1 MSGMT
6 TGNVSLLTRAEV
18 WSREL
23 KEILRDELMAQ
34 KYVRWLQEFPDG
46 DTFKIPSIGQ
56 AYVDDYA
63 EDEAVKYRPLDTG
76 QFTFQINEY
85 LSSGTYV
92 TKKAEQD
99 MFYMN
104 ELVSRFV
111 PEQERAIME
120 HVEEAILG
128 LQAGQ
133 TAGNANLINGVA
145 HRYAGSGAASGTMV
159 ANGITLADFAR
170 ANLALNKANVSANN
184 RVAIVDPSAAY
195 LIETLTNIS
204 NVSNNAM
211 FEGIVSSGIA
221 TGMRFVRNI
230 YGFDVYTS
238 QRVAT
243 IGTESVKIGDQ
254 SGSAISCAG
263 FKANLFF
270 SADASVVPFIGAW
283 RQMPEVDTEYNK
295 DFQRTEFVTT
305 ARYGVKLYRPE
316 NLVTILSNSAV

>member
-6 TGNVSLLTRAEV
+6 TGNTTLLTRAEV

-34 KYVRWLQEFPDG
+34 TYVRWLQEFPDG

-76 QFTFQINEY
+76 QFTFQITEY

-120 HVEEAILG
+120 HVEEAVLG
-128 LQAGQ
+128 LQSQQ
-133 TAGNANLINGVA
+133 TAANTNTINGGK
-145 HRYAGSGAASGTMV
+145 HRYVATGSSNV
-159 ANGITLADFAR
+159 INVADFAR
-170 ANLALNKANVSANN
+170 ANLSLNLANVSANN
-184 RVAIVDPSAAY
+184 RVAIVDPSVAY
-195 LIETLTNIS
+195 TIETATQLVGI
-204 NVSNNAM
+204 NNNPM
-211 FEGIVSSGIA
+211 FEGIVSSGIS
-221 TGMRFVRNI
+221 TGMRFVRNV

-238 QRVAT
+238 QRLAT
-243 IGTESVKIGDQ
+243 I
-254 SGSAISCAG
+254 SAETLETVNCAG

-316 NLVTILSNSAV
+316 NLVTVLSNPSV

>member
-6 TGNVSLLTRAEV
+6 TGNTSLLTRAEV

-34 KYVRWLQEFPDG
+34 TYVRWLQEFPDG

-63 EDEAVKYRPLDTG
+63 EDESVKYRPLDTG
-76 QFTFQINEY
+76 QFTFQITEY

-120 HVEEAILG
+120 HVEESILG
-128 LQAGQ
+128 LQSAQ
-133 TAGNANLINGVA
+133 TAGNTNDINGGK
-145 HRYAGSGAASGTMV
+145 HRYAAG
-159 ANGITLADFAR
+159 NGGIIELADFVR
-170 ANLALNKANVSANN
+170 ANLSLNLANVSANN
-184 RVAIVDPSAAY
+184 RVAIVDPSVAY
-195 LIETLTNIS
+195 TIETLTNIS
-204 NVSNNAM
+204 NVSNNPM

-221 TGMRFVRNI
+221 TGMRFVRNV

-238 QRVAT
+238 QRLAT
-243 IGTESVKIGDQ
+243 ISSETLVEGDGTN
-254 SGSAISCAG
+254 SASRAG
-263 FKANLFF
+263 YKANLFF
-270 SADASVVPFIGAW
+270 SADATVVPFIGAW

-316 NLVTILSNSAV
+316 NLVVVLSNPAV

>member
-6 TGNVSLLTRAEV
+6 TGNTSLLTRAEV

-34 KYVRWLQEFPDG
+34 TYVRWLQEFPDG

-63 EDEAVKYRPLDTG
+63 EDESVKYRPLDTG
-76 QFTFQINEY
+76 QFTFQITEY

-128 LQAGQ
+128 LQSAQ
-133 TAGNANLINGVA
+133 TAGNTNDINGGK
-145 HRYAGSGAASGTMV
+145 HRYAGG
-159 ANGITLADFAR
+159 NGGIIELADFAR
-170 ANLALNKANVSANN
+170 ANLSLNLANVSANN
-184 RVAIVDPSAAY
+184 RVAIVDPSVAY
-195 LIETLTNIS
+195 TIETLTNIS
-204 NVSNNAM
+204 NVSNNPM

-221 TGMRFVRNI
+221 TGMRFVRNV

-238 QRVAT
+238 QRLAT
-243 IGTESVKIGDQ
+243 ISSETLVEGDGTN
-254 SGSAISCAG
+254 SASRAG
-263 FKANLFF
+263 YKANLFF
-270 SADASVVPFIGAW
+270 SADATVVPFIGAW

-316 NLVTILSNSAV
+316 NLVVVLSNPSV

>member
-34 KYVRWLQEFPDG
+34 TYVRWLQEFPDG

-76 QFTFQINEY
+76 QFTFQITEY

-120 HVEEAILG
+120 HVEEAILS
-128 LQAGQ
+128 LQSQQ
-133 TAGNANLINGVA
+133 TAGNVNTINGGK
-145 HRYAGSGAASGTMV
+145 HRYAGADAGKIAV
-159 ANGITLADFAR
+159 QDFAR
-170 ANLALNKANVSANN
+170 ANLSLNLANVSANN
-184 RVAIVDPSAAY
+184 RVAIVDPSVAY
-195 LIETLTNIS
+195 IIETSSIIVGSSGFNP
-204 NVSNNAM
+204 M
-211 FEGIVSSGIA
+211 FEGIVSTGIA
-221 TGMRFVRNI
+221 TGMRFVRNV

-238 QRVAT
+238 QRLPT
-243 IGTESVKIGDQ
+243 ISAETLVEGD
-254 SGSAISCAG
+254 GSNSTSRAG
-263 FKANLFF
+263 YVANLFF

-316 NLVTILSNSAV
+316 NIVCVLSSTSV

>member
-34 KYVRWLQEFPDG
+34 TYVRWLQEFPDG

-76 QFTFQINEY
+76 QFTFQITEY

-128 LQAGQ
+128 LQSQQ
-133 TAGNANLINGVA
+133 TAANTNLINGGK
-145 HRYAGSGAASGTMV
+145 HRYVATGSSNV
-159 ANGITLADFAR
+159 INVADFAR
-170 ANLALNKANVSANN
+170 ANLSLNLANVSANN
-184 RVAIVDPSAAY
+184 RVAIVDPSVAY
-195 LIETLTNIS
+195 TIETSTNLSNIS
-204 NVSNNAM
+204 NNPM

-221 TGMRFVRNI
+221 TGMRFVRNV

-238 QRVAT
+238 QRLAT
-243 IGTESVKIGDQ
+243 I
-254 SGSAISCAG
+254 SAETLETVNCAG

-316 NLVTILSNSAV
+316 NLVTVLSNTSV

>member
-6 TGNVSLLTRAEV
+6 TGNTSLLTRAEV

-34 KYVRWLQEFPDG
+34 TYVRWLQEFPDG

-56 AYVDDYA
+56 AYVDDYS

-76 QFTFQINEY
+76 QFTFQITEY

-120 HVEEAILG
+120 HVEEAVLG
-128 LQAGQ
+128 LQSGQ
-133 TAGNANLINGVA
+133 TAGNVNTINGGK
-145 HRYAGSGAASGTMV
+145 HRYAGGNSGKIA
-159 ANGITLADFAR
+159 LEDFAR
-170 ANLALNKANVSANN
+170 ANLSLNLANVSANN
-184 RVAIVDPSAAY
+184 RVAIVDPSVAY
-195 LIETLTNIS
+195 LIDTTTQI
-204 NVSNNAM
+204 VGVNNNPM
-211 FEGIVSSGIA
+211 FEGIVSTGIA
-221 TGMRFVRNI
+221 TGMRFVRNV

-238 QRVAT
+238 QRLAT
-243 IGTESVKIGDQ
+243 ISAETLVEGDGTN
-254 SGSAISCAG
+254 SASRAG
-263 FKANLFF
+263 YKANLFF

-316 NLVTILSNSAV
+316 NLVVVLSDPAV

>member
-6 TGNVSLLTRAEV
+6 ASTVSLLTRAEV

-34 KYVRWLQEFPDG
+34 TYVRWLQEFPDG

-63 EDEAVKYRPLDTG
+63 EDEAIKYRPLDTG
-76 QFTFQINEY
+76 QFTFQITEY

-120 HVEEAILG
+120 HVEEAVLG
-128 LQAGQ
+128 LQSQQ
-133 TAGNANLINGVA
+133 TAANTNTINGGK
-145 HRYAGSGAASGTMV
+145 HRYVATGSSNV
-159 ANGITLADFAR
+159 INVADFAR
-170 ANLALNKANVSANN
+170 ANLSLNLANVSANN
-184 RVAIVDPSAAY
+184 RVAIVDPSVAY
-195 LIETLTNIS
+195 TIETSTQLVGI
-204 NVSNNAM
+204 NNNPM

-221 TGMRFVRNI
+221 TGMRFVRNV

-238 QRVAT
+238 QRLAT
-243 IGTESVKIGDQ
+243 ISSETLETV
-254 SGSAISCAG
+254 SCAG

-295 DFQRTEFVTT
+295 DLQRTEFVTT

-316 NLVTILSNSAV
+316 NLVTVLSNTSV

>member
-23 KEILRDELMAQ
+23 KEILEDELMAQ
-34 KYVRWLQEFPDG
+34 SYVRWLSEFPDG

-76 QFTFQINEY
+76 QFTFQITEY

-99 MFYMN
+99 AFYMN
-104 ELVSRFV
+104 ELISSFV
-111 PEQERAIME
+111 PKQERAIME
-120 HVEEAILG
+120 HVEEAVLG
-128 LQAGQ
+128 LQSQQ
-133 TAGNANLINGVA
+133 TAGNTNLINGEK
-145 HRYAGSGAASGTMV
+145 HRYVATGTSDV
-159 ANGITLADFAR
+159 IDVKDFAR
-170 ANLALNKANVSANN
+170 ANLSLNKANVSANN
-184 RVAIVDPSAAY
+184 RVAIVDPSVAY
-195 LIETLTNIS
+195 TIETATNLS
-204 NVSNNAM
+204 NVSNNPM
-211 FEGIVSSGIA
+211 FEGIVSTGIA
-221 TGMRFVRNI
+221 TGMRFVRNV

-238 QRVAT
+238 QRIST
-243 IGTESVKIGDQ
+243 IAAETLETQD
-254 SGSAISCAG
+254 CAG
-263 FKANLFF
+263 YKANLFF
-270 SADASVVPFIGAW
+270 SADSTVVPFIGAW

-316 NLVTILSNSAV
+316 NLVTVLSNPSV

>member
-6 TGNVSLLTRAEV
+6 TGNTTLLTRAEV

-34 KYVRWLQEFPDG
+34 SYVRWLQEFPDG

-76 QFTFQINEY
+76 QFTFQITEY

-128 LQAGQ
+128 LQSQQ
-133 TAGNANLINGVA
+133 TAANTNTINGGK
-145 HRYAGSGAASGTMV
+145 HRYVATGSSNV
-159 ANGITLADFAR
+159 INVADFAR
-170 ANLALNKANVSANN
+170 ANLSLNLANVSANN
-184 RVAIVDPSAAY
+184 RVAIVDPSVAY
-195 LIETLTNIS
+195 TIETVTQLVGI
-204 NVSNNAM
+204 NNNPM

-221 TGMRFVRNI
+221 TGMRFVRNV

-238 QRVAT
+238 QRLAS
-243 IGTESVKIGDQ
+243 I
-254 SGSAISCAG
+254 SAETLETVNCAG

-316 NLVTILSNSAV
+316 NLVTVLSNPSV

>member
-34 KYVRWLQEFPDG
+34 TYVRWLQEFPDG

-76 QFTFQINEY
+76 QFTFQITEY

-128 LQAGQ
+128 LQSQQ
-133 TAGNANLINGVA
+133 TAANTNTINGGK
-145 HRYAGSGAASGTMV
+145 HRYVATGSSNV
-159 ANGITLADFAR
+159 INVADFAR
-170 ANLALNKANVSANN
+170 ANLSLNLANVSANN
-184 RVAIVDPSAAY
+184 RVAIVDPSVAY
-195 LIETLTNIS
+195 TIETATQLVGI
-204 NVSNNAM
+204 NNNPM

-221 TGMRFVRNI
+221 TGMRFVRNV

-238 QRVAT
+238 QRLAT
-243 IGTESVKIGDQ
+243 ISSETLETVN
-254 SGSAISCAG
+254 CAG

-316 NLVTILSNSAV
+316 NLITVLSNTSV

>member
-6 TGNVSLLTRAEV
+6 TGNTTLLTRSEV

-63 EDEAVKYRPLDTG
+63 EDESVKYRPLDTG
-76 QFTFQINEY
+76 QFTFQITEY

-120 HVEEAILG
+120 HVEEAVLG
-128 LQAGQ
+128 LQSQQ
-133 TAGNANLINGVA
+133 TAANTNAINGGK
-145 HRYAGSGAASGTMV
+145 HRYVATGSSNV
-159 ANGITLADFAR
+159 INVADFAR
-170 ANLALNKANVSANN
+170 ANLSLNLANVSANN
-184 RVAIVDPSAAY
+184 RVAIVDPSVAY
-195 LIETLTNIS
+195 TIETATQLVGI
-204 NVSNNAM
+204 NNNPM

-221 TGMRFVRNI
+221 TGMRFVRNV

-238 QRVAT
+238 QRLST
-243 IGTESVKIGDQ
+243 ISSETLETVN
-254 SGSAISCAG
+254 CAG

-316 NLVTILSNSAV
+316 NLVVVLSNAAV

>member
-6 TGNVSLLTRAEV
+6 ASTVSLLTRAEV

-34 KYVRWLQEFPDG
+34 TYVRWLQDFPDG

-56 AYVDDYA
+56 AYVDDYV
-63 EDEAVKYRPLDTG
+63 EDESIKYRPLDTG

-128 LQAGQ
+128 LQSQQ
-133 TAGNANLINGVA
+133 TAGNTNTINGGL
-145 HRYAGSGAASGTMV
+145 HRYAAGNSGIV
-159 ANGITLADFAR
+159 ELADFAR
-170 ANLALNKANVSANN
+170 ANLSLNLANVSANN
-184 RVAIVDPSAAY
+184 RVAIVDPSVAY
-195 LIETLTNIS
+195 TIETLTNLTS
-204 NVSNNAM
+204 VQNNPM

-221 TGMRFVRNI
+221 TGMRFVRNV

-238 QRVAT
+238 QRLAT
-243 IGTESVKIGDQ
+243 ISSETLVEGD
-254 SGSAISCAG
+254 GVTSASRAG
-263 FKANLFF
+263 YKANLFF

-316 NLVTILSNSAV
+316 NLVVVLSNPSV

>member
-34 KYVRWLQEFPDG
+34 TYVRWLQEFPDG

-76 QFTFQINEY
+76 QFTFQITEY

-128 LQAGQ
+128 LQSQQ
-133 TAGNANLINGVA
+133 TAANTNTINGGK
-145 HRYAGSGAASGTMV
+145 HRYVATGSSNV
-159 ANGITLADFAR
+159 INVADFAR
-170 ANLALNKANVSANN
+170 ANLSLNLANVSANN
-184 RVAIVDPSAAY
+184 RVAIVDPSVAY
-195 LIETLTNIS
+195 TIETATQLVGI
-204 NVSNNAM
+204 NNNPM

-221 TGMRFVRNI
+221 TGMRFVRNV

-238 QRVAT
+238 QRLST
-243 IGTESVKIGDQ
+243 I
-254 SGSAISCAG
+254 SAETLETINCAG

-316 NLVTILSNSAV
+316 NLVTVLSNTSV

>member
-23 KEILRDELMAQ
+23 KEILEDELMATR
-34 KYVRWLQEFPDG
+34 YVRWLSEFPDG

-56 AYVDDYA
+56 AYVDDYS
-63 EDEAVKYRPLDTG
+63 EDTAVKYRPLDTG
-76 QFTFQINEY
+76 QFTFQITEY

-99 MFYMN
+99 AFYMN
-104 ELVSRFV
+104 ELISSFV
-111 PEQERAIME
+111 PKQERAIME
-120 HVEEAILG
+120 HVEESILG
-128 LQAGQ
+128 LQSGQ
-133 TAGNANLINGVA
+133 TAANTNLINGEK
-145 HRYAGSGAASGTMV
+145 HRYVATGTSNV
-159 ANGITLADFAR
+159 IKVDDFAR
-170 ANLALNKANVSANN
+170 ANLSLNKANVSANN
-184 RVAIVDPSAAY
+184 RVAIVDPSVAY
-195 LIETLTNIS
+195 TIETISNIS
-204 NVSNNAM
+204 NVSNNPM

-221 TGMRFVRNI
+221 TGMRFVRNV

-243 IGTESVKIGDQ
+243 IGTETLESVN
-254 SGSAISCAG
+254 AAG

-270 SADASVVPFIGAW
+270 SADSTVTPFIGAW

-316 NLVTILSNSAV
+316 NLVVVLSNPSV

>member
-34 KYVRWLQEFPDG
+34 TYVRWLQEFPDG

-76 QFTFQINEY
+76 QFTFQITEY

-92 TKKAEQD
+92 TKKADQD

-128 LQAGQ
+128 LQSQQ
-133 TAGNANLINGVA
+133 TAANTNTINGGK
-145 HRYAGSGAASGTMV
+145 HRYVATGSSNV
-159 ANGITLADFAR
+159 INVADFAR
-170 ANLALNKANVSANN
+170 ANLSLNLANVSANN
-184 RVAIVDPSAAY
+184 RVAIVDPSVAY
-195 LIETLTNIS
+195 TIETATQLVGI
-204 NVSNNAM
+204 NNNPM

-221 TGMRFVRNI
+221 TGMRFVRNV

-238 QRVAT
+238 QRLAT
-243 IGTESVKIGDQ
+243 ISSETLETVN
-254 SGSAISCAG
+254 CAG

-316 NLVTILSNSAV
+316 NLVCVLSNTSV

>member
-34 KYVRWLQEFPDG
+34 TYVRWLQEFPDG

-76 QFTFQINEY
+76 QFTFQITEY

-128 LQAGQ
+128 LQSQQ
-133 TAGNANLINGVA
+133 TAGATNAINGGK
-145 HRYAGSGAASGTMV
+145 HRYVATGSSNV
-159 ANGITLADFAR
+159 INVADFAR
-170 ANLALNKANVSANN
+170 ANLSLNLANVSANN
-184 RVAIVDPSAAY
+184 RVAIVDPSVAY
-195 LIETLTNIS
+195 TIETATQLVGI
-204 NVSNNAM
+204 NNNPM
-211 FEGIVSSGIA
+211 FEGIVSTGIA
-221 TGMRFVRNI
+221 TGMRFVRNV

-238 QRVAT
+238 QRLAT
-243 IGTESVKIGDQ
+243 I
-254 SGSAISCAG
+254 SAETLETVNCAG
-263 FKANLFF
+263 FKANLLF
-270 SADASVVPFIGAW
+270 SADAAVTPFIGAW

-316 NLVTILSNSAV
+316 NLITVLSNASV

>member
-34 KYVRWLQEFPDG
+34 TYVRWLQEFPDG

-56 AYVDDYA
+56 AYVDDYV

-76 QFTFQINEY
+76 QFTFQITEY

-128 LQAGQ
+128 LQSQQ
-133 TAGNANLINGVA
+133 TAANTNTINGGK
-145 HRYAGSGAASGTMV
+145 HRYVATGSSNV
-159 ANGITLADFAR
+159 INVADFAR
-170 ANLALNKANVSANN
+170 ANLSLNLANVSANN
-184 RVAIVDPSAAY
+184 RVAIVDPSVAY
-195 LIETLTNIS
+195 TIETATQLVGI
-204 NVSNNAM
+204 NNNPM

-221 TGMRFVRNI
+221 TGMRFVRNV

-238 QRVAT
+238 QRLAT
-243 IGTESVKIGDQ
+243 ISSETLETV
-254 SGSAISCAG
+254 SCAG

-295 DFQRTEFVTT
+295 DLQRTEFVTT

-316 NLVTILSNSAV
+316 NLVTVLSNASV

>member
-6 TGNVSLLTRAEV
+6 TGNTSLLTRAEV

-34 KYVRWLQEFPDG
+34 SYVRWLQDFPDG

-56 AYVDDYA
+56 AYVDDYV

-111 PEQERAIME
+111 PEQERALME
-120 HVEEAILG
+120 HVEEAVLG
-128 LQAGQ
+128 LQSQQ
-133 TAGNANLINGVA
+133 TAGNANTINGA
-145 HRYAGSGAASGTMV
+145 PHRYAAKGSSGVMAV
-159 ANGITLADFAR
+159 DDFAR
-170 ANLALNKANVSANN
+170 ANLSLNLANVSANN
-184 RVAIVDPSAAY
+184 RVAIVDPSVAY
-195 LIETLTNIS
+195 TIETSTNLTSIQ
-204 NVSNNAM
+204 NNPM
-211 FEGIVSSGIA
+211 FEGIVSTGIA
-221 TGMRFVRNI
+221 TGMRFVRNV

-238 QRVAT
+238 QRLAT
-243 IGTESVKIGDQ
+243 VSETLTLGDGTS
-254 SGSAISCAG
+254 SAARTNY
-263 FKANLFF
+263 KANLFF
-270 SADASVVPFIGAW
+270 SADGAVTPFIGAW

-316 NLVTILSNSAV
+316 NLVVVLSNPAV

>member
-1 MSGMT
+1 
-6 TGNVSLLTRAEV
+6 
-18 WSREL
+18 
-23 KEILRDELMAQ
+23 
-34 KYVRWLQEFPDG
+34 
-46 DTFKIPSIGQ
+46 
-56 AYVDDYA
+56 
-63 EDEAVKYRPLDTG
+63 
-76 QFTFQINEY
+76 
-85 LSSGTYV
+85 V

-128 LQAGQ
+128 LQSQQ
-133 TAGNANLINGVA
+133 TAANTNSINGGK
-145 HRYAGSGAASGTMV
+145 HRYVATGSSNV
-159 ANGITLADFAR
+159 INVADFAR
-170 ANLALNKANVSANN
+170 ANLSLNLANVSANN
-184 RVAIVDPSAAY
+184 RVAIVDPSVAY
-195 LIETLTNIS
+195 TIETATQLVGI
-204 NVSNNAM
+204 NNNPM

-221 TGMRFVRNI
+221 TGMRFVRNV

-238 QRVAT
+238 QRLAT
-243 IGTESVKIGDQ
+243 ISSETLETVN
-254 SGSAISCAG
+254 CAG

-316 NLVTILSNSAV
+316 NLITVLSNTSV

>member
-34 KYVRWLQEFPDG
+34 TYVRWLQEFPDG

-76 QFTFQINEY
+76 QFTFQITEY

-120 HVEEAILG
+120 HVEEAVLG
-128 LQAGQ
+128 LQSQQ
-133 TAGNANLINGVA
+133 TAANTNTINGGK
-145 HRYAGSGAASGTMV
+145 HRYVATGSSNV
-159 ANGITLADFAR
+159 ISVADFAR
-170 ANLALNKANVSANN
+170 ANLSLNLANVSANN
-184 RVAIVDPSAAY
+184 RVAIVDPSVAY
-195 LIETLTNIS
+195 TIETATQLVGI
-204 NVSNNAM
+204 NNNPM
-211 FEGIVSSGIA
+211 FEGIVSTGIA
-221 TGMRFVRNI
+221 TGMRFVRNV

-238 QRVAT
+238 QRLAT
-243 IGTESVKIGDQ
+243 ISSETLETVN
-254 SGSAISCAG
+254 CAG
-263 FKANLFF
+263 FKANLLF
-270 SADASVVPFIGAW
+270 SADAAVTPFIGAW

-316 NLVTILSNSAV
+316 NLITVLSNTSV